1 MEPLMTKHCCLAW
14 HLRSLKTFDRALD
27 QGFST
32 LARLAHTAA
41 GHFVA
46 QHPWSLPTIWQ
57 QHLQAREVFAVVLGI
72 SSSYGQASCHLIPCN
87 TTLVATS
94 PQSKTSDSQKWN
106 GHKVSSQET
115 ASNMSQVTLS
125 SVRKSSI

>member
-1 MEPLMTKHCCLAW
+1 MTKHCCLAW
-14 HLRSLKTFDRALD
+14 HLRPLETLDRALD
-27 QGFST
+27 QGFPT

-46 QHPWSLPTIWQ
+46 QHPWSLQ
-57 QHLQAREVFAVVLGI
+57 QHPQAKISGEVFAVVLGI
-72 SSSYGQASCHLIPCN
+72 SSSYGQASYHLMPCN
-87 TTLVATS
+87 TTLVTTS